1 MENIS
6 SEIFSFS
13 FSFWTKQILKDFK
26 MSEIFEVY
34 IMTVK
39 ITLLYST
46 NMCRAFSQH
55 CVARGCIRFISCKL
69 LTGNLD
75 LCCETLKLV

>member
-6 SEIFSFS
+6 SEIYFSF
-13 FSFWTKQILKDFK
+13 FFWTKLILKDFK

-39 ITLLYST
+39 IGLLYST

-55 CVARGCIRFISCKL
+55 CVARGLFS
-69 LTGNLD
+69 
-75 LCCETLKLV
+75 VSS

>member
-1 MENIS
+1 
-6 SEIFSFS
+6 
-13 FSFWTKQILKDFK
+13 

-34 IMTVK
+34 VMTVK

-55 CVARGCIRFISCKL
+55 CVARGWIRFISCKL
-69 LTGNLD
+69 
-75 LCCETLKLV
+75 